1 MSDAAAGGA
10 GLAAALQQVAA
21 QSAGLLHEAG
31 FWIVVS
37 LLAGGLVHEFLDTAR
52 VQRAMR
58 RAGGASVPAGM
69 LLGAML
75 PICSCGVVPLTV
87 SFYLSGVRLAA
98 VIAFTIATPVI
109 NPAAVLL
116 CYALLG
122 PELTLAYVAFG
133 LSAPLAVGYM
143 TERWGDARMN
153 PAATR
158 LQSCCCPATA
168 SGPAAPADSL
178 RTRLGRALRW
188 GFAELGPT
196 LGFYIAIGVVL
207 AAVLG
212 VFVPPGWISGYL
224 GGGSPLASLLVVAL
238 FGATIYVC
246 AVAHIPLVAALLAAG
261 AGPGA
266 AIVFLVTGAAT
277 NLPEIFALQR
287 VLGRKT
293 VAIYV
298 GGVVVLSVLAG
309 WLVNL
314 WLVDYRP
321 VMDPLTSLDL
331 GDIASRLTPVVPGWL
346 ASASAVL
353 VGGLCA
359 WGTWQWLTRLP
370 SRWRPL
376 PPERQSEHPVI

>member
-1 MSDAAAGGA
+1 M
-10 GLAAALQQVAA
+10 LQQVAA
-21 QSAGLLHEAG
+21 QSAGLLQEAG

-37 LLAGGLVHEFLDTAR
+37 LLAGGLVHEVLDTGR

-58 RAGGASVPAGM
+58 KAGAASVPAGM

-133 LSAPLAVGYM
+133 VTAPLAVGYM
-143 TERWGDARMN
+143 AEKWGNARMN

-158 LQSCCCPATA
+158 LQSCCCP
-168 SGPAAPADSL
+168 GPASQSLPPTDSL

-188 GFAELGPT
+188 GFTELGPM
-196 LGFYIAIGVVL
+196 LGFYIGIGIAL

-212 VFVPPGWISGYL
+212 VFIPPGWISGHL
-224 GGGSPLASLLVVAL
+224 GGDSPLASLLVVAV

-246 AVAHIPLVAALLAAG
+246 AVAHIPLVAAMLAAG
-261 AGPGA
+261 AAPGV

-321 VMDPLTSLDL
+321 TLDPLASLEL
-331 GDIASRLTPVVPGWL
+331 GDLASRLTPLIPGWL

-353 VGGLCA
+353 VAALCA
-359 WGTWQWLTRLP
+359 WGTWQWFARLP
-370 SRWRPL
+370 SRWRAL
-376 PPERQSEHPVI
+376 PPGRQSERPVI